1 MKKAYEAPTVI
12 NAADAVRETKGGG
25 VPAEAPHGPAQLA
38 GSMGFN
44 L

>member
-1 MKKAYEAPTVI
+1 MKKAYEAPTI
-12 NAADAVRETKGGG
+12 ITAADAVRETKGGG
-25 VPAEAPHGPAQLA
+25 APLEAPSGPAQLA